1 MESTS
6 FLILCFCAVLIISL
20 KSIISDGHHLSND
33 PFACIAFGFFILDA
47 IALVLWHIWK
57 LLDDPLLG
65 EVSFDMNGATFYT
78 KLHTYS
84 YSYAECLDIGF
95 ISAPGGQFVYLSR
108 AHINGEQKAHLFHRI
123 TWRRGKRNMPLYRSE
138 YVLFQFEADIF
149 AEFITYVPEPF
160 HTKLIDDLGW
170 DYE

>member
-1 MESTS
+1 MTVYLAAG
-6 FLILCFCAVLIISL
+6 FCYILFIFIKFVLFDGQRFDHIGMICLVIITFNCVICLTWS
-20 KSIISDGHHLSND
+20 
-33 PFACIAFGFFILDA
+33 
-47 IALVLWHIWK
+47 IWK

-84 YSYAECLDIGF
+84 YSYAECLDMGF

-108 AHINGEQKAHLFHRI
+108 VHVNGEQKAHLFHRI

-149 AEFITYVPEPF
+149 TEFITYVPEPF